1 MGFLSA
7 IPILGKVIEGG
18 LDIIDDLVEDKDKA
32 NELKAQIKR
41 QIEKQAHEERNALI
55 KAQGDIVK
63 AEAKGESWLQR
74 NWRPL
79 LMLIIMGI
87 VANNY
92 IIVPYLSAIFP
103 DYVQVLTLP
112 DGLWAL
118 LNVGVGGYVLG
129 RSTEKGI
136 GIYRGSREK

>member
-18 LDIIDDLVEDKDKA
+18 LGIIDDMVEDKDQA
-32 NELKAQIKR
+32 NRLKAEIKKK
-41 QIEKQAHEERNALI
+41 IEEQAHKERSALI
-55 KAQGDIVK
+55 KEQGKIVGL
-63 AEAKGESWLQR
+63 EVQGESWLQR

-79 LMLIIMGI
+79 LMLIII
-87 VANNY
+87 AIIANNY

-103 DYVQVLTLP
+103 DYVQVLKLP

-118 LNVGVGGYVLG
+118 LNVGVGGYVAG
-129 RSTEKGI
+129 RTGEKI
-136 GIYRGSREK
+136 FKLRKDRGQ